1 MYILKFSQLASVF
14 EHLGG
19 FQFSAIIM
27 MLQPVP
33 KSVLAPV
40 ISSFR

>member
-1 MYILKFSQLASVF
+1 MYILQFSQLGSVF
-14 EHLGG
+14 GHLGG

-27 MLQPVP
+27 MLQPVS

-40 ISSFR
+40 INSFR